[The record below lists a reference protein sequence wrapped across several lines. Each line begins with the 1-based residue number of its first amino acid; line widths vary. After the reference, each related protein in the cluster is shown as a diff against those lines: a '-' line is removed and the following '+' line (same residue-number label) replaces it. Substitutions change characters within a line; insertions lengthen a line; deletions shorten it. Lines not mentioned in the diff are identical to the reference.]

1 MRCFL
6 NLKPIK
12 VISFDLDDTLYDNR
26 PYILKAESEF
36 LSFMQKHYP
45 AEHQWQSEYW
55 RAEKQKLE
63 SEQPEISHDTWQSR
77 EQNAKRILLSMGLN
91 QQDANSGA
99 KAGLEHFLHYRSDFK
114 VPEKSIE
121 LLKLLA
127 TKFKLIGISNGNVDP
142 KRIGIAQYFE
152 FILHAGNGHRMK
164 PAPDM
169 FIESCS
175 RLQVQPQEIL
185 HVGDN
190 FAADVVGARL
200 FGCQAAWLNPAFGR
214 VEKELPDSLLPHISL
229 DSVFELTSLT
239 DS

>member
-6 NLKPIK
+6 NLQPIK

-26 PYILKAESEF
+26 PYIDKAETEF
-36 LSFMQKHYP
+36 LLFMKHHFP
-45 AEHQWQSEYW
+45 AEHQWESHFWWSE
-55 RAEKQKLE
+55 KKKLE
-63 SEQPEISHDTWQSR
+63 AENPAVSHDTWKSR
-77 EQNAKRILLSMGLN
+77 EDNAYRILLNMGYSP
-91 QQDANSGA
+91 QGAKAGA
-99 KAGLEHFLHYRSDFK
+99 KAGLDHFLHYRSDFK